1 MKFSNQLVLLFTALL
16 LINCSK
22 KEDVCHIHGTV
33 VDTDTES
40 VILVRL
46 YEKVTEPAIEIPVI
60 DGKFEY
66 TAHIENPEGY
76 QLLLGE
82 AKKTGEGQTTEIFLE
97 NTDITITVHSEENFD
112 KNTVEGGPLNKEY
125 KTINDEYNTKMKSLI
140 QELAKLQEEGNYKTK
155 AFLDADKLMSTDKN
169 TWLKKT
175 DSLRRLNQVYT
186 PEGKALNEKVFK
198 VKESRVKWA
207 ENNPSSIVSYYLL
220 LENIFI
226 QDIID
231 VNKTYKLYEKLSNN
245 FPNHPYNEVALNLIK
260 GKSIKAG
267 KKFIDFTA
275 PDLNGN
281 PITLSAQ
288 IEGKVALL
296 DLWATWCAPCIAKSK
311 SMVPVYNDFKDKG
324 FTVIGVARE
333 KDNTER
339 LTKFLEKEKWPWLQL
354 TDVDGENKIWQKY
367 GIPNSGGEL
376 ILIDKTGT
384 VLAVNPTA
392 EEVRQHLEKIL
403 N

>member
-40 VILVRL
+40 VILVRP
-46 YEKVTEPAIEIPVI
+46 YEDLTEPAIEIPVI

-66 TAHIENPEGY
+66 TTHIENPESY
-76 QLLLGE
+76 ELFLSE
-82 AKKTGEGQTTEIFLE
+82 AKENNFGPSTRIFLE
-97 NTDITITVHSEENFD
+97 NTDINITVHSEENFD
-112 KNTVEGGPLNKEY
+112 KNTVEGGQLNKEY
-125 KTINDEYNTKMKSLI
+125 KTINDEYNTKLKSLN
-140 QELAKLQEEGNYKTK
+140 QELTKLKEEGNYKTK
-155 AFLDADKLMSTDKN
+155 AFLDADRPSLTDKN
-169 TWLKKT
+169 TWLKKL
-175 DSLRRLNQVYT
+175 DSLRRLNQEYT
-186 PEGKALNEKVFK
+186 PEGKAFNEKVSK
-198 VKESRVKWA
+198 VIESRIKWA

-220 LENIFI
+220 LENVIN

-281 PITLSAQ
+281 PITLSTQ

-333 KDNTER
+333 KDNTEK
-339 LTKFLEKEKWPWLQL
+339 LTKFLEKEKWPWQQL
-354 TDVDGENKIWQKY
+354 VDLDGENKIWQKY
-367 GIPNSGGEL
+367 GIPNSGGEVF
-376 ILIDKTGT
+376 LIDKTGT

-392 EEVRQHLEKIL
+392 EKVRQHLEKIL

>member
-22 KEDVCHIHGTV
+22 KEDVCHINGTV

-40 VILVRL
+40 VILVRP
-46 YEKVTEPAIEIPVI
+46 YEDLTEPAIEIPVI

-66 TAHIENPEGY
+66 IAHIENPESY
-76 QLLLGE
+76 QLFLGK
-82 AKKTGEGQTTEIFLE
+82 AKETRRGQFTLIFLE
-97 NTDITITVHSEENFD
+97 NTDINITVHSEENFD
-112 KNTVEGGPLNKEY
+112 KNTVEGGQLNKEY
-125 KTINDEYNTKMKSLI
+125 KTINDAYNTKLKSLN
-140 QELAKLQEEGNYKTK
+140 QEETKLKEEGNYRTK

-186 PEGKALNEKVFK
+186 TKGKAFNEKVSK
-198 VKESRVKWA
+198 IIKSRIKWA

-220 LENIFI
+220 LENLIN

-281 PITLSAQ
+281 PITLSTQ

-311 SMVPVYNDFKDKG
+311 SMVPVYNDFKDKC

-333 KDNTER
+333 KDNTEK

-367 GIPNSGGEL
+367 GIPSAGGKVF
-376 ILIDKTGT
+376 LIDKTGT
-384 VLAVNPTA
+384 VIAVNPTA
-392 EEVRQHLEKIL
+392 EEVRQHLEKTL

>member
-1 MKFSNQLVLLFTALL
+1 MKFLNQLVLLFTALL

-33 VDTDTES
+33 VDTDTEA

-82 AKKTGEGQTTEIFLE
+82 AKETGGGQTTEIFLE
-97 NTDITITVHSEENFD
+97 NTDINITVHSEENFY
-112 KNTVEGGPLNKEY
+112 KNTVDGGQLNKEY
-125 KTINDEYNTKMKSLI
+125 KTINTEYNTKMKSLI
-140 QELAKLQEEGNYKTK
+140 QELAKLKEEGNYKTK
-155 AFLDADKLMSTDKN
+155 AFLDADRPSLTDKN
-169 TWLKKT
+169 TWLKKL
-175 DSLRRLNQVYT
+175 DSLRRINQEYT
-186 PEGKALNEKVFK
+186 TKGKAFNEKASK
-198 VKESRVKWA
+198 IKESRIKWA
-207 ENNPSSIVSYYLL
+207 ENNPSSIVSYYLF
-220 LENIFI
+220 LENILI

-260 GKSIKAG
+260 GKGIKAG

-275 PDLNGN
+275 PDLNSN

-333 KDNTER
+333 KDNTKR
-339 LTKFLEKEKWPWLQL
+339 LTEFLEKEKWPWQQL
-354 TDVDGENKIWQKY
+354 VDLDGENKIWQKY
-367 GIPNSGGEL
+367 GIPNSGGK
-376 ILIDKTGT
+376 IFLIDKTGT

-392 EEVRQHLEKIL
+392 EEVRQHLEKML

>member
-40 VILVRL
+40 VILVRP
-46 YEKVTEPAIEIPVI
+46 YEDLTEPAIEIPVI

-66 TAHIENPEGY
+66 IAHIENPEGY
-76 QLLLGE
+76 QLFSGK
-82 AKKTGEGQTTEIFLE
+82 AKETRRGQFTLIFLE
-97 NTDITITVHSEENFD
+97 NADINITVHSEENFD

-125 KTINDEYNTKMKSLI
+125 KTINAEAEKLS
-140 QELAKLQEEGNYKTK
+140 QELEKLRKEGNYMTK
-155 AFLDADKLMSTDKN
+155 AYLNALNNENNSKHKM
-169 TWLKKT
+169 
-175 DSLRRLNQVYT
+175 DSLRSLDQVYT
-186 PEGKALNEKVFK
+186 PKGKAFNEKASK
-198 VKESRVKWA
+198 IYESKIKWA
-207 ENNPSSIVSYYLL
+207 ENNPSSIVSYYLF
-220 LENIFI
+220 LENILI

-281 PITLSAQ
+281 PITLSTQ

-296 DLWATWCAPCIAKSK
+296 DLWATWCSPCIAKSK
-311 SMVPVYNDFKDKG
+311 SMVPVYNDYKDKG

-333 KDNTER
+333 KDDTKR
-339 LTKFLEKEKWPWLQL
+339 LTEFLEKEKWPWQQL
-354 TDVDGENKIWQKY
+354 VDLDGENKIWQKY

-392 EEVRQHLEKIL
+392 EEVRQHLEKTL